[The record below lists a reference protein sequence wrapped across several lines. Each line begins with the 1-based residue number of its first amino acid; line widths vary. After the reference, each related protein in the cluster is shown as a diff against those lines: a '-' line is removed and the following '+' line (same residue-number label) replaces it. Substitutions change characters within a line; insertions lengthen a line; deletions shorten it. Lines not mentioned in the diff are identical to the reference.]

1 MIGIALL
8 LMTFPVAAYDYQGV
22 PEQNTGDTTSSL
34 SDFGTGSLDLSSLLG
49 SVDITAL
56 LSTFLTIILRLLGIS
71 LP

>member
-22 PEQNTGDTTSSL
+22 PEQNTDDVTSSL
-34 SDFGTGSLDLSSLLG
+34 SDSGTGSLDLASLFG
-49 SVDITAL
+49 SVDIASL
-56 LSTFLTIILRLLGIS
+56 ISTFLIILLRFLGIS